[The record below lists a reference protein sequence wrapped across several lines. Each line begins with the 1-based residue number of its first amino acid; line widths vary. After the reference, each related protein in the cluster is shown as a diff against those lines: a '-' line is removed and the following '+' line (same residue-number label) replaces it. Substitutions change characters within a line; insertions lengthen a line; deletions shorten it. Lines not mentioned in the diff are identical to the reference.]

1 MHFEILV
8 EGQTEV
14 TTLSSGI
21 LNQILGAYGEP
32 HTWKIHKH
40 RGIGKLPAN
49 LVTEPKPNDQTLLHN
64 LPDRLRAYGKS
75 LRSDQVVVV
84 LVDLDNRPDCKAFKR
99 DLLEILNVCQPKPNV
114 TFRIAI
120 EELEAWFLGDQE
132 AIQSAY
138 PNAKLDIL
146 KNYQQDSICGTWELL
161 AKAIHPGGLGA
172 LQNKGKRSPLTL
184 EEKRK
189 WAAKITPKMDVNKNL
204 SPSFC
209 CFRDKLRELAGI
221 F

>member
-8 EGQTEV
+8 EGQTEL
-14 TTLSSGI
+14 TALSSSI
-21 LNQILGAYGEP
+21 LTQILGTYGKP

-40 RGIGKLPAN
+40 RGIGKLPED
-49 LVTEPKPNDQTLLHN
+49 LVARHKPADQTLLHN
-64 LPDRLRAYGKS
+64 LPVKLRAYGKS
-75 LRSDQVVVV
+75 LQPDQVVVV
-84 LVDLDNRPDCKAFKR
+84 LVDLDDRPDCKAFKR
-99 DLLEILNVCQPKPNV
+99 DLLGILDVCQPKPSV

-132 AIQSAY
+132 AIQAAY

-146 KNYQQDSICGTWELL
+146 ENYQQDSICGTWELL
-161 AKAIHPGGLGA
+161 ANAIHPGGLGA

-189 WAAKITPKMDVNKNL
+189 WATKITQKMDVNKNL

-221 F
+221 S